1 MSTTVSILGN
11 TGREVKLRY
20 SEKGTAVATFPIASN
35 SYKNGP
41 GGRVKTT
48 HWYNVTAFGKVA
60 ETLAS
65 NVRKGTHLLV
75 QGRLAFKPWLTKE
88 GQPRAGAEVILQ
100 SYDFADGAKTDNG
113 QEAESI
119 EPEMLPEPAQ
129 SDESSAAAEPFD
141 DQF

>member
-1 MSTTVSILGN
+1 TMSTTVSILVN
-11 TGREVKLRY
+11 TGREAKLRY
-20 SEKGTAVATFPIASN
+20 SEQRTAVATFPIASN

-41 GGRVKTT
+41 EGRIKTT

-88 GQPRAGAEVILQ
+88 GQPRASAEVILQ
-100 SYDFADGAKTDNG
+100 SYDFADGANTENAREVEFPD
-113 QEAESI
+113 QEQ
-119 EPEMLPEPAQ
+119 LPE
-129 SDESSAAAEPFD
+129 SSISNGDETVIE
-141 DQF
+141 

>member
-20 SEKGTAVATFPIASN
+20 SEKGTAVATFPITSN

-41 GGRVKTT
+41 EGRVKTT

-75 QGRLAFKPWLTKE
+75 QGRLGFKPWLTKD

-113 QEAESI
+113 QEEESP
-119 EPEMLPEPAQ
+119 EPELQPEPPQ
-129 SDESSAAAEPFD
+129 NDENSAITEPFD

>member
-1 MSTTVSILGN
+1 M
-11 TGREVKLRY
+11 
-20 SEKGTAVATFPIASN
+20 
-35 SYKNGP
+35 
-41 GGRVKTT
+41 
-48 HWYNVTAFGKVA
+48 TAFGKVA